1 MTETDG
7 DLAQRKLRLMQVVL
21 LAGAAMITALEGIVG
36 MRGPGE

>member
-7 DLAQRKLRLMQVVL
+7 DLAQRKLRLMQAVL